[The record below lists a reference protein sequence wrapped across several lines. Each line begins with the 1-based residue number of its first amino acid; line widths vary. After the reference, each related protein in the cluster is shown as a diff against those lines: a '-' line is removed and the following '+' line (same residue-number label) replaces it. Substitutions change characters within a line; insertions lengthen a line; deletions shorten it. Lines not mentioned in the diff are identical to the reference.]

1 MSDRIPW
8 RRPLLA
14 MFLSLL
20 SLQAL
25 AEVIDEVVI
34 KGNQKTRDEIIQQE
48 MLLRAGDDFSEEKM
62 QETRQLIRD
71 LGLFQ
76 EVKVSQKRVDGRNI
90 LLVELKEKKY
100 DWYIL
105 PRLDRN
111 ADGDITLG
119 LNWRANNLGGRN
131 QKARLSLASKKY
143 DAATKDQEYRISAR
157 LRYPRIMNT
166 RFSAY
171 AYASGTQ
178 VNLDEERNGIV
189 GSYDRRVYNAGL
201 GFGRWFSKSGVS
213 KGLHMSLGLDFSR
226 YQHDYLSGEPGYY
239 DDARFNSL
247 IASISYTDVKDF
259 EYSRSGLATG
269 LRLQKAHEVLGSD
282 RPFFYQHAYYRAYK
296 LLPFREHTNFNYQIQ
311 LANGDNS
318 LFGGPVF
325 RLSGDQ
331 TLRGYAREEL
341 EGDAYFLVNTEFLTP
356 IFGKRALRAGALFDF
371 GNAYESLS
379 ELKNL
384 DFEYSVGLSFRWVL
398 KQWVNTEL
406 RIDYAKGLGERGDS
420 RFYIGGQSTF

>member
-1 MSDRIPW
+1 MKRWPAW
-8 RRPLLA
+8 RHLLLA
-14 MFLSLL
+14 MTLSLFF
-20 SLQAL
+20 SQVF
-25 AEVIDEVVI
+25 AEAIDEVVI
-34 KGNQKTRDEIIQQE
+34 EGNLKTRSGIIQQE
-48 MLLRAGDDFSEEKM
+48 MLLRAGDEFSTEKM
-62 QETRQLIRD
+62 QESRQNILD
-71 LGLFQ
+71 LGLFS
-76 EVKVSQKRVDGRNI
+76 EVELSKKSVDGRTI
-90 LLVELKEKKY
+90 LQVRIKEKKH
-100 DWYIL
+100 DWFIL

-111 ADGDITLG
+111 VEGDITLG

-131 QKARLSLASKKY
+131 IKARLSLSHKNY
-143 DAATKDQEYRISAR
+143 DSAIKDKEYRIGGR

-171 AYASGTQ
+171 GYASGTE

-189 GSYDRRVYNAGL
+189 GSYDRRVYNAGI
-201 GFGRWFSKSGVS
+201 GMGRWFSESGVS
-213 KGLHMSLGLDFSR
+213 KGLHMSLGLDLSR

-239 DDARFNSL
+239 DDASFTSL
-247 IASISYTDVKDF
+247 LGSISYTDVKDF
-259 EYSRSGLATG
+259 EYSRSGRATG
-269 LRLQKAHEVLGSD
+269 LRLQTAQEALGSD
-282 RPFFYQHAYYRAYK
+282 RPYFYQYAFYRAYK
-296 LLPFREHTNFNYQIQ
+296 LLPFRAHTNFNYQVQIG
-311 LANGDNS
+311 NGDHS

-325 RLSGDQ
+325 RLGGDQ

-356 IFGKRALRAGALFDF
+356 IFGQRALRAGALFDF

-384 DFEYSVGLSFRWVL
+384 DFEYSMGLSFRWVL

-420 RFYIGGQSTF
+420 RFYVGTSSTF